1 MEEIIKRLEETDKIY
16 DTKLDDA
23 IKALKEMDVK
33 DEQFDKLLNRVSS
46 LISLKLQKE
55 NFIEEYE
62 MRKAQKEMEVKQL
75 WKQNRISSV
84 ERNGDASPWTNIF
97 NPLHK
102 PLFKISL

>member
-23 IKALKEMDVK
+23 IKALNEMDVK

-55 NFIEEYE
+55 NFIEEYRARE
-62 MRKAQKEMEVKQL
+62 AQKEMEVK
-75 WKQNRISSV
+75 
-84 ERNGDASPWTNIF
+84 
-97 NPLHK
+97 
-102 PLFKISL
+102 

>member
-1 MEEIIKRLEETDKIY
+1 MEEIIKKLEETDKIY
-16 DTKLDDA
+16 DVKLDDA

-62 MRKAQKEMEVKQL
+62 MRKAQKEMEVK
-75 WKQNRISSV
+75 
-84 ERNGDASPWTNIF
+84 
-97 NPLHK
+97 
-102 PLFKISL
+102 

>member
-1 MEEIIKRLEETDKIY
+1 MENIIKKLKETDAIY
-16 DTKLDDA
+16 DIKLDDA

-62 MRKAQKEMEVKQL
+62 MRKAQKEKEVK
-75 WKQNRISSV
+75 
-84 ERNGDASPWTNIF
+84 
-97 NPLHK
+97 
-102 PLFKISL
+102 

>member
-23 IKALKEMDVK
+23 IEALKEMDVK

-55 NFIEEYE
+55 NFVEEYE
-62 MRKAQKEMEVKQL
+62 MRKAQKEMEVK
-75 WKQNRISSV
+75 
-84 ERNGDASPWTNIF
+84 
-97 NPLHK
+97 
-102 PLFKISL
+102 

>member
-62 MRKAQKEMEVKQL
+62 MRKAQKEMEVK
-75 WKQNRISSV
+75 
-84 ERNGDASPWTNIF
+84 
-97 NPLHK
+97 
-102 PLFKISL
+102 

>member
-55 NFIEEYE
+55 NFVEEYE
-62 MRKAQKEMEVKQL
+62 MRKAQKEMEVK
-75 WKQNRISSV
+75 
-84 ERNGDASPWTNIF
+84 
-97 NPLHK
+97 
-102 PLFKISL
+102 